1 MGRLKRDAGHLGTD
15 DMSQVLHAPGI
26 RVADVSWPEVET
38 RLAAGASALLAIGAA
53 AKEHGR
59 HLPMATDYFQAEWLV
74 RRVIHEFPVVVWPTF
89 AYGYYPSFV
98 EFPGSVSL
106 PEPVFV
112 EAVGAVFDSMRVA
125 GARQAVLLN
134 TGISTIPPL
143 ERTVAEA
150 PLPVHLVNVY
160 AGPRFAEALNGRS
173 EQAFGGHAD
182 EVETSIMLAIAP
194 HRVEPGAARPGGA
207 RIERGL
213 FNRHDPEAPNY
224 SPDGVN
230 GDPTLAS
237 PEKGEAFVQAL
248 WGDVHAAVTAALGGR
263 AR

>member
-1 MGRLKRDAGHLGTD
+1 
-15 DMSQVLHAPGI
+15 MSQVLHAPGI

-38 RLAAGASALLAIGAA
+38 RLAAGASAVLAVGAA
-53 AKEHGR
+53 AKAHGR
-59 HLPMATDYFQAEWLV
+59 HLPMATDYLQAEWLV

-98 EFPGSVSL
+98 EYPGSVSL
-106 PEPVFV
+106 PESVFI
-112 EAVGAVFDSMRVA
+112 EAVGAVFESMRVA
-125 GARQAVLLN
+125 GAREAVLLN

-143 ERTVAEA
+143 ERATKAA

-160 AGPRFAEALNGRS
+160 AGPRFAAALTERS
-173 EQAFGGHAD
+173 EQVFGGHAD

-194 HRVEPGAARPGGA
+194 HRVEPGAARPGGT

-213 FNRHDPEAPNY
+213 FNRHDPNAPNF

-248 WGDVHAAVTAALGGR
+248 WEDVNAAVTAALEGAGR
-263 AR
+263 